1 MNKKPVDKPLTEG
14 KLREILP
21 GLLEKSFKKSFKPAF
36 QESFKPAFQ
45 ESFKPAF
52 QESFKPAFKEAFKPA
67 FKEAFE
73 PYALAIQQDF
83 NAVRSDIADLHDGQQ
98 RIEQRQIAESKRKDI
113 LSIKIDAHEGRIVRL
128 EKSSTR

>member
-21 GLLEKSFKKSFKPAF
+21 GLLEKSFKKS
-36 QESFKPAFQ
+36 
-45 ESFKPAF
+45 
-52 QESFKPAFKEAFKPA
+52 FKPA